1 MGKAITRKFGEAA
14 SDETGSDVGIGF
26 DNRYE
31 LTRTDGVLTS
41 IWISDNEHGSYW
53 VEIWVTGTFS
63 TFRALKTTDMS
74 KAEKMCAKLIKLIE
88 EEM

>member
-1 MGKAITRKFGEAA
+1 MGKAITRKFGKPTLNQTESNA
-14 SDETGSDVGIGF
+14 GIGF

-74 KAEKMCAKLIKLIE
+74 KAEKMCGKLIKLIE